1 MFATKQETGQRAE
14 KLAVDYL
21 LKQGFSIRNTNWRMG
36 HKEIDIVAE
45 KEGRLHIVEVRS
57 LKSSFFQQP
66 YQSINRVK
74 ERNLIAAANAYI
86 RYYRLSMEVQLDVV
100 SIVFD
105 GETHS
110 LEYFPN
116 AIYPKVG

>member
-1 MFATKQETGQRAE
+1 MFATKQATGQRAE
-14 KLAVDYL
+14 QLAVDYL
-21 LKQGFSIRNTNWRMG
+21 REQGFTIRNTNWRMG

-45 KEGRLHIVEVRS
+45 KDGCLHIVEVRS

-66 YQSINRVK
+66 YQTIHRIK
-74 ERNLIAAANAYI
+74 EHNLITAANAYV
-86 RYYRLSMEVQLDVV
+86 RYYKLSMEVQLDVI
-100 SIVFD
+100 SIIFD

-116 AIYPKVG
+116 AIYPKV

>member
-116 AIYPKVG
+116 AIYPKV

>member
-14 KLAVDYL
+14 QLAVDYL
-21 LKQGFSIRNTNWRMG
+21 LTQGFTIRATNWRMG

-45 KEGRLHIVEVRS
+45 KDGRLHVVEVRS
-57 LKSSFFQQP
+57 LTTSFFQQP
-66 YQSINRVK
+66 YQSIDRVK
-74 ERNLIAAANAYI
+74 ERNLITAANAYV
-86 RYYRLSMEVQLDVV
+86 RYHKLSMEVQLDVV

-110 LEYFPN
+110 LDYFPN
-116 AIYPKVG
+116 AIYPKV

>member
-1 MFATKQETGQRAE
+1 MFATKQQTGQRAE
-14 KLAVDYL
+14 QIAVDYL
-21 LKQGFSIRNTNWRMG
+21 HEQGFSIRATNWRIG

-45 KEGRLHIVEVRS
+45 KAGRLHFVEVRS
-57 LKSSFFQQP
+57 LTSSFFQQP
-66 YQSINRVK
+66 YQSIDRMK
-74 ERNLIAAANAYI
+74 ERNLIAAANAYV
-86 RYYRLSMEVQLDVV
+86 RYHKLSMEVQLDVV

-116 AIYPKVG
+116 AIYPRI